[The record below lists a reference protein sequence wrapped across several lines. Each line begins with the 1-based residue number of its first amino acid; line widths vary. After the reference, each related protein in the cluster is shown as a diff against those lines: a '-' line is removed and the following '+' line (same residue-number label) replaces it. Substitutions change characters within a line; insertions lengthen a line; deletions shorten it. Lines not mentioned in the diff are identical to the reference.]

1 MNHSAALNV
10 IALYAGKL
18 SGIAVSV
25 FFLPMY
31 SRLLGPELFG
41 IVALFFSLQAL
52 LMLTDVGAST
62 LVGRNAAAA
71 DKSLAEQLQ
80 LLKTA
85 EMTLGLLYSV
95 LLGIAL
101 LAAII
106 TGRASSHLL
115 EAIIA
120 VPCLLL
126 LVLQNIYY
134 SGLLGF
140 KAYHQATAVQSVGL
154 VGRALATW
162 LTLQFI
168 SPTLLAFLLAQLVC
182 TALHCWFTRKAL
194 IACFG
199 SAKTS
204 AGGNR
209 GESGITLADC
219 FSHLRRNRP
228 LLLSGLVGAAAM
240 QLDKP
245 LISAFISPA
254 AMAPYFLAVTL
265 SAAPLAVLAAPLIQY
280 FQPLLTG
287 KMIQAGSA
295 SYFESVRTAHLT
307 VIAVTV
313 TPMVLMYLLIEPICQ
328 AWLQGTGQAAMVAG
342 YARPLLLAYGVAAIG
357 YIPFAIVTA
366 QQDYKFQALLSTW
379 ATAFILISTA
389 LAAMFHRID
398 WVCNAY
404 VGYFSISTIGLWIRS
419 ASIHRRL
426 RTSIRSS

>member
-1 MNHSAALNV
+1 MNYSAALSV
-10 IALYAGKL
+10 ISLYAGKL

-25 FFLPMY
+25 FFLPIY
-31 SRLLGPELFG
+31 GRILGPTLFG

-52 LMLTDVGAST
+52 LMLIDVGASI
-62 LVGRNAAAA
+62 LVSRNAAAA
-71 DKSLAEQLQ
+71 DKSLGEQFR

-106 TGRASSHLL
+106 TGHTSSHLL

-126 LVLQNIYY
+126 LVLQNIYH

-140 KAYHQATAVQSVGL
+140 KAYHRATVVQSLGL
-154 VGRALATW
+154 TTRALVTW
-162 LTLQFI
+162 LALQFI
-168 SPTLLAFLLAQLVC
+168 SPSLLAFLLAQLIC
-182 TALHCWFTRKAL
+182 TALHCWFTRKYL
-194 IACFG
+194 TACFC
-199 SAKTS
+199 SIKTS
-204 AGGNR
+204 AGDIR
-209 GESGITLADC
+209 GEPGITLADC
-219 FSHLRRNRP
+219 LSHIRRNRP

-245 LISAFISPA
+245 LISTFISAA

-287 KMIQAGSA
+287 KVTQAGSA

-313 TPMVLMYLLIEPICQ
+313 TPMVLIYLLIEPICQ
-328 AWLQGTGQAAMVAG
+328 AWLHGTGQAAMVAG
-342 YARPLLLAYGVAAIG
+342 YAKPLLLAYGIAAIG

-379 ATAFILISTA
+379 ATGFILISTA
-389 LAAMFHRID
+389 LAAAFHRID
-398 WVCNAY
+398 LVCNAY
-404 VGYFSISTIGLWIRS
+404 IGYFSISTIGLWIRS
-419 ASIHRRL
+419 ASIHQRI
-426 RTSIRSS
+426 RTSIPSS